1 MTNPKTQTKRKRGR
15 PPLSAAK
22 KMQRSKAAQAARM
35 THKALRSKIALLKA
49 NFRERLKFAAQEAYQ
64 KALEKVVKIEHK
76 KMEANY
82 KALAVAK
89 AKFGRKKSVKRTLMI
104 KGRGRP
110 TQLNIMKKGMR
121 KRGRPRKMK

>member
-35 THKALRSKIALLKA
+35 THRALRAKLALLKA
-49 NFRERLKFAAQEAYQ
+49 SFREKLKLAEQEAYQ

-82 KALAVAK
+82 EALAVAK
-89 AKFGRKKSVKRTLMI
+89 AKFSSKKSVKRTLMT
-104 KGRGRP
+104 KGRGKP
-110 TQLNIMKKGMR
+110 AQLNIMKKGMR

>member
-1 MTNPKTQTKRKRGR
+1 MK
-15 PPLSAAK
+15 LA
-22 KMQRSKAAQAARM
+22 
-35 THKALRSKIALLKA
+35 
-49 NFRERLKFAAQEAYQ
+49 EQEAYQ

-89 AKFGRKKSVKRTLMI
+89 AKFSSKKSVKRTLMT
-104 KGRGRP
+104 KGRGKP
-110 TQLNIMKKGMR
+110 AQPNIMKKGMR

>member
-35 THKALRSKIALLKA
+35 THRALRA
-49 NFRERLKFAAQEAYQ
+49 
-64 KALEKVVKIEHK
+64 KIEHK

-89 AKFGRKKSVKRTLMI
+89 AKFSSKKSVKRTLMT
-104 KGRGRP
+104 KGRGKP
-110 TQLNIMKKGMR
+110 AQPNIMKKGMR